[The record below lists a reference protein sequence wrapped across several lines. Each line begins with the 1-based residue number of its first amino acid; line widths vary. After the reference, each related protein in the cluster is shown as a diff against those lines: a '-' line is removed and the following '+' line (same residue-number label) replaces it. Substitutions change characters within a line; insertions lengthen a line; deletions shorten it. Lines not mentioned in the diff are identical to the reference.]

1 MFFDMLLDIVL
12 FWFWILLLS
21 KRLYVYLKKKN
32 LEKGKM
38 KFIVENILNYG
49 VYISVLK
56 LLWSKCIW
64 MLKVDV
70 GKYM

>member
-1 MFFDMLLDIVL
+1 MFFDILLDIVL

-56 LLWSKCIW
+56 LLWSKCI
-64 MLKVDV
+64 
-70 GKYM
+70 

>member
-56 LLWSKCIW
+56 LLWSKCI
-64 MLKVDV
+64 
-70 GKYM
+70 